1 MAMGYE
7 FAPKRTVVAAGLTD
21 SQIESGRS
29 IYVHGMVISNS
40 SGGGTV
46 ILEDA
51 SNNAIHTIQI
61 PAATTI
67 EIRTKWLADT
77 GLQLTTAANTTVVVF
92 HSQGGA

>member
-7 FAPKRTVVAAGLTD
+7 FAPKRTAVAASQTD

-29 IYVHGMVISNS
+29 IYVHGIVCSNS

-51 SNNAIHTIQI
+51 SGNAIHTIQI
-61 PAATTI
+61 PASTTV
-67 EIRTKWLADT
+67 ELRTKWLADG
-77 GLQLTTAANTTVVVF
+77 GLQLTTAANTTAVVF